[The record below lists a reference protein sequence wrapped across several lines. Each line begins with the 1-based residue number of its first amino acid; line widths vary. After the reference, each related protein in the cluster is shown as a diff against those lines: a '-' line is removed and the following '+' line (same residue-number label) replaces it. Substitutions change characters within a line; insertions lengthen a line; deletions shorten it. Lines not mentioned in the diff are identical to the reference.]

1 MTIADSIQAGVLL
14 LALVTLIVQ
23 QRHQLNET
31 RKAERRTANKL
42 KIFFPCQDTAQTEQ
56 KIIEHFKGMQ
66 PGEQIDETEL
76 RKTLYEMLR
85 DETLR
90 YRANNTFKAR
100 RNKAQDKDAES

>member
-1 MTIADSIQAGVLL
+1 MTIADGIQAGALFIALL
-14 LALVTLIVQ
+14 TLIVQ
-23 QRHQLNET
+23 QCQQLKGI

-42 KIFFPCQDTAQTEQ
+42 KIFFLCQDTAQTEQ

-90 YRANNTFKAR
+90 YRSDKTFKAR
-100 RNKAQDKDAES
+100 RNKAPHKDAES